1 MAYQDYNKNKGSY
14 QSGATSSSQPSGPP
28 AYGNE
33 KKITFSADWIINGI
47 TDDCITF
54 AEGFGEHLK
63 DAKLTTSQIRNVFGE
78 IKRIQM
84 SGFDKQEAKTD
95 FLLLKPKMA
104 YAARRAQDKD
114 KAPGATDFERV
125 MKLAH
130 EAVKARTENDT
141 LRFKNFCDFIEA
153 ILAYHKAAGGKEQ

>member
-1 MAYQDYNKNKGSY
+1 MPQYDQNKNRGAYSSGSY
-14 QSGATSSSQPSGPP
+14 GSGSTPSGPP
-28 AYGNE
+28 TYGNE
-33 KKITFSADWIINGI
+33 NKKVSFSADWITSGI
-47 TDDCITF
+47 TDDAIIF

-63 DAKLTTSQIRNVFGE
+63 GANFTTSQIRNVFGE

-84 SGFDKQEAKTD
+84 AGFNNGRTD

-114 KAPGATDFERV
+114 RSTGATDFERV

-130 EAVKARTENDT
+130 EAVKARTEHDEV
-141 LRFKNFCDFIEA
+141 RFKNFCDFIEA
-153 ILAYHKAAGGKEQ
+153 ILAYHKAAGGRD

>member
-1 MAYQDYNKNKGSY
+1 MAHQDYKKSKSAY
-14 QSGATSSSQPSGPP
+14 SSGGYGVSAPASGPP
-28 AYGNE
+28 TYGNKD
-33 KKITFSADWIINGI
+33 KKVPFSADWITNGI
-47 TDDCITF
+47 SDDAIIF

-63 DAKLTTSQIRNVFGE
+63 ASNFTTSQIRNVFGE

-84 SGFDKQEAKTD
+84 GGFENGRTD

-114 KAPGATDFERV
+114 RSTGANDFEKV

-130 EAVKARTENDT
+130 EAVKTRTDKDT
-141 LRFKNFCDFIEA
+141 ERFRNFCDFIEA
-153 ILAYHKAAGGKEQ
+153 ILAYHKAAGGRD

>member
-1 MAYQDYNKNKGSY
+1 MAYQDNKNR
-14 QSGATSSSQPSGPP
+14 SGYPSRDTNPTSQNVTL
-28 AYGNE
+28 AYGRE
-33 KKITFSADWIINGI
+33 KKIPFDMNWITTGI

-54 AEGFGEHLK
+54 AEGFGSHLEQNK
-63 DAKLTTSQIRNVFGE
+63 FTTSQIRNVFGE

-84 SGFDKQEAKTD
+84 SGFGNQEAKTD

-104 YAARRAQDKD
+104 YAAKRAGNT
-114 KAPGATDFERV
+114 GAADFERV

-130 EAVKARTENDT
+130 EAVKAKTENDV

-153 ILAYHKAAGGKEQ
+153 ILAYHKAAGGRD